1 MAEIKVN
8 EPAKSIFRSFSFHD
22 RTECFR
28 FGGLYITAMIK
39 MARAPHAG
47 LRQHFVLRALEGRLH
62 LRRFTQKQNRHVN
75 FAESVKT
82 PPSSGPAIAAKPYML
97 VTMEI

>member
-1 MAEIKVN
+1 MAEIKVT

-22 RTECFR
+22 RMECFR

-47 LRQHFVLRALEGRLH
+47 KLVIFGQHVRIRRH

-82 PPSSGPAIAAKPYML
+82 PPSNGPAIAAKPYML